1 MNKIDMTHAAALM
14 LFAAANGICRACAA
28 EPPPAAWL
36 PTAPGVAPLPSAF
49 AGPWAEEVGGV
60 PAAAFQARQPP
71 LAPVAAVSS
80 VPPPGRASSAYSAM
94 PTAAGPRR
102 RKAHDQREPRLVS
115 AAPMASDGSAPG
127 ASATS
132 DTHETSEPDSTKF
145 ATFTHVAQSTQAEP
159 STGSAQSAQAESS
172 TDSPQSAQSAQ
183 STPSV
188 QSTQAEQPLHAAR
201 SVATARASQP
211 AQAVHAAAAA
221 AAANGPNAVDPLD
234 AAPAPWPEADTVQA
248 LLRAETERAIIAA
261 RRRAAMMADA
271 SQAAV
276 PPLAMPTGV
285 LPSGRPGQYDQ
296 EGGAPTSA
304 EINDHL
310 QLAAIYGVGQRL
322 HVEILVNG
330 RRTLYRAGHRIPVE
344 RDLAGQPYTLA
355 AIAGGCVRLQAPGR
369 ERSACLGQSSARGH

>member
-1 MNKIDMTHAAALM
+1 M
-14 LFAAANGICRACAA
+14 
-28 EPPPAAWL
+28 
-36 PTAPGVAPLPSAF
+36 
-49 AGPWAEEVGGV
+49 
-60 PAAAFQARQPP
+60 
-71 LAPVAAVSS
+71 
-80 VPPPGRASSAYSAM
+80 
-94 PTAAGPRR
+94 
-102 RKAHDQREPRLVS
+102 
-115 AAPMASDGSAPG
+115 
-127 ASATS
+127 
-132 DTHETSEPDSTKF
+132 
-145 ATFTHVAQSTQAEP
+145 
-159 STGSAQSAQAESS
+159 
-172 TDSPQSAQSAQ
+172 
-183 STPSV
+183 
-188 QSTQAEQPLHAAR
+188 
-201 SVATARASQP
+201 
-211 AQAVHAAAAA
+211 
-221 AAANGPNAVDPLD
+221 
-234 AAPAPWPEADTVQA
+234 QA

-310 QLAAIYGVGQRL
+310 QLAAIYGVGRRL